1 MKINEIQLNL
11 KKFNGSHSKSN
22 KLSEQVFW
30 YKADGHRD
38 FKLGSKEFWELSRN
52 LGSDDED
59 EPYDPNS
66 YVKRSSAPK
75 INVKKT
81 KW

>member
-1 MKINEIQLNL
+1 M
-11 KKFNGSHSKSN
+11 SK
-22 KLSEQVFW
+22 
-30 YKADGHRD
+30 
-38 FKLGSKEFWELSRN
+38 N

-66 YVKRSSAPK
+66 YIKKSSAPK
-75 INVKKT
+75 ISVKKT